1 MEFRVQLCE
10 SKNNACYRKQY
21 EWQIR
26 SVGTRVLF
34 MLGEVDAAESKWADT
49 MNSASTELI
58 ILFAEAKS
66 VLLVLARFIVLT

>member
-1 MEFRVQLCE
+1 
-10 SKNNACYRKQY
+10 
-21 EWQIR
+21 
-26 SVGTRVLF
+26 